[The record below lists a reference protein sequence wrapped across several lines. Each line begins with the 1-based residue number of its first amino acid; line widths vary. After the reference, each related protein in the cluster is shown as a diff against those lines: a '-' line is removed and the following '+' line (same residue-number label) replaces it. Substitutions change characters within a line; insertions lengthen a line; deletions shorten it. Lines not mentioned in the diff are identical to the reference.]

1 MAAAGDPGQ
10 VKELEVRLALSRPLP
25 RRGATTWSTPAA
37 AAAANTKD
45 TSLALSVEPRRA
57 KPVAPARA

>member
-37 AAAANTKD
+37 AAANTKD